1 MSGSRDEVAAALAR
15 QVRGAPDGRVAAGDP
30 ASHVRRFVEWTMVD
44 GDLMCRYV
52 WHNLPDPTGGT
63 TRYTQPGTEILRR
76 RGGDL
81 ACLGEFRNGDEADAM
96 FARWRA
102 AGGPAKPTA
111 DPTTDP
117 TDGGDLRGIVGWAP
131 EPLSRPTPREEVER
145 AFGDFAAR
153 LASAAASGEW
163 APVAAAFTD
172 EVRVRDH
179 VSGFVEGRHAL
190 SAWIQDGVKRTP
202 FTRYD
207 VRLRIVEGNRV
218 SALVRAEASA
228 GGVDVNLLL
237 HYGGEGRWAYLEVVY
252 NPREIRDLVT

>member
-1 MSGSRDEVAAALAR
+1 MGGSRNEAAAALAR
-15 QVRGAPDGRVAAGDP
+15 QVPDEPDGRSAGDLG
-30 ASHVRRFVEWTMVD
+30 SHVRRFVEWTMTD
-44 GDLMCRYV
+44 GDLVCRYV

-76 RGGDL
+76 RGDDL
-81 ACLGEFRNGDEADAM
+81 RRIGEFRNGDEADAM
-96 FARWRA
+96 LARWRA
-102 AGGPAKPTA
+102 AGGG
-111 DPTTDP
+111 TDS
-117 TDGGDLRGIVGWAP
+117 TGGRDLRGIVGWAP
-131 EPLSRPTPREEVER
+131 EPLPSTTARQEVER
-145 AFGDFAAR
+145 AFGDFASR

-179 VSGFVEGRHAL
+179 VSGFMEGRHAL

-218 SALVRAEASA
+218 SALLRAEAST

-237 HYGGEGRWAYLEVVY
+237 HYGGEGRWGYLEVVY
-252 NPREIRDLVT
+252 NPREIRGLTT

>member
-1 MSGSRDEVAAALAR
+1 MGGSRDDMAAALAR
-15 QVRGAPDGRVAAGDP
+15 QVRHAPDGRATTSDL
-30 ASHVRRFVEWTMVD
+30 ASHVRRFVEWTMID
-44 GDLMCRYV
+44 GDLVCNYV

-63 TRYTQPGTEILRR
+63 ARYTQPGTEILRR
-76 RGGDL
+76 RDGDVE
-81 ACLGEFRNGDEADAM
+81 CLGEFRNGDESDAM

-102 AGGPAKPTA
+102 AGGGA
-111 DPTTDP
+111 DSTG
-117 TDGGDLRGIVGWAP
+117 GGDLRGIVGWAP
-131 EPLSRPTPREEVER
+131 EPPLGPAAREEIDR
-145 AFGDFAAR
+145 AFADFASR
-153 LASAAASGEW
+153 LAAAAASGEW

-190 SAWIQDGVKRTP
+190 SAWIQDGVRRTP

-218 SALVRAEASA
+218 SALVRARAVS

-237 HYGGEGRWAYLEVVY
+237 HYGGTGRWAYLEVVY
-252 NPREIRDLVT
+252 NPREIRGLVT